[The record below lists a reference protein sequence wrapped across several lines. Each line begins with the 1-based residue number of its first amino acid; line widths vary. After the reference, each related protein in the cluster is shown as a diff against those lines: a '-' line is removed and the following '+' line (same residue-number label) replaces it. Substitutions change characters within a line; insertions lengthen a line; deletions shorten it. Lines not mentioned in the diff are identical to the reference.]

1 MLRIQKPTL
10 VVDLEKVKINIE
22 QMARKLHEKGVLF
35 RPHFKTHQS
44 AQIAKLFRSQG
55 VRSCAV
61 SSVEMAQY
69 FAMHGWN
76 DITIAFPANVLQVE
90 EINNLAADIN
100 LHILVD
106 SEEQL
111 KLLAD
116 TIQNKVSVFVEI
128 DTGYYRSGILSEDRN
143 AIQILI
149 SAIEKHPQFVFK
161 GFLSHTGNTY
171 QEQGEKAV
179 VQLFESARKQM
190 VQLRDLFFEDYPD
203 IQISMGDTPGASLAE
218 NMEGITEMRP
228 GNFVF
233 YDLMQYFIG
242 SCALND
248 LAVAVYCPVVAV
260 YPERNMVVIYGG
272 GVHLSK
278 EKLNW
283 NGQDVYGFLSL
294 PEADGFGV
302 PLEGAYVKSLSQ
314 EHGIVHLPKAG
325 ARQVKVGD
333 VLAVLPVH
341 SCMTVD
347 LNKELVSLQGEHIS
361 KFRTY

>member
-10 VVDLEKVKINIE
+10 VVNLDRVKDNIDK
-22 QMARKLHEKGVLF
+22 MARKLQGKRVLF

-44 AQIAKLFRSQG
+44 AQIAKLFRDQG
-55 VRSCAV
+55 VTSCAV

-76 DITIAFPANVLQVE
+76 DITIAFPANVLQAE
-90 EINNLAADIN
+90 EINNLAAEIN

-116 TIQNKVSVFVEI
+116 RVQHRIGVFIEI
-128 DTGYYRSGILSEDRN
+128 DTGYYRSGILNEDIDT
-143 AIQILI
+143 IQTLI
-149 SAIEKHPQFVFK
+149 SAIGKYPQFVFK

-171 QEQGEKAV
+171 QEQGQDV
-179 VQLFESARKQM
+179 VKLFESARRKM
-190 VQLRDLFFEDYPD
+190 VQLRDFFSEKYPD
-203 IQISMGDTPGASLAE
+203 IQVSMGDTPGASLAE
-218 NMEGITEMRP
+218 NMEGISEMRP

-242 SCALND
+242 SCSLNEI
-248 LAVAVYCPVVAV
+248 AVAVFCPVVAV
-260 YPERNMVVIYGG
+260 YPERNTVVIYGG

-278 EKLNW
+278 EKITHE
-283 NGQDVYGFLSL
+283 GKEIYGFLTL
-294 PEADGFGV
+294 PKAHGYGEIM
-302 PLEGAYVKSLSQ
+302 EGAYIKSLSQ
-314 EHGIVHLPKAG
+314 EHGIVHLPKAK
-325 ARQVKVGD
+325 ANQLKVGD

-347 LNKELVSLQGEHIS
+347 LNKEFVSLQGEHIS